1 MHVPGVFER
10 VRLCGLDE
18 VYLVTRVDQEAQ
30 VADLLPLIYGHRL
43 VESVPF
49 RAMEPIPGCGPPRP
63 EQLFCAVN
71 TFTQQNY
78 VIDLEENSS
87 SAMNPCSSGV
97 GAFHRERKSHGD
109 T

>member
-30 VADLLPLIYGHRL
+30 VADLLPLIYGYRT

-49 RAMEPIPGCGPPRP
+49 PAIVQIPGCGPP
-63 EQLFCAVN
+63 
-71 TFTQQNY
+71 
-78 VIDLEENSS
+78 DLESNSDS
-87 SAMNPCSSGV
+87 VA
-97 GAFHRERKSHGD
+97 
-109 T
+109 